1 MHKNV
6 PVLLKTGKVVT
17 LSIDSD
23 NMVFCKSRD
32 KYYTTAIIM
41 NNENIYNIL
50 VSFNGN
56 IGWCECSAEE
66 MLEIVGRC

>member
-17 LSIDSD
+17 LPVDSD
-23 NMVFCKSRD
+23 NAVFCKNRD

-41 NNENIYNIL
+41 DDENIYNIL

-56 IGWCECSAEE
+56 IGWCECSVEE
-66 MLEIVGRC
+66 VLAIMKQ